1 LNLDFLSQ
9 NSYYEW
15 TGSGSVGLGWYMEM
29 QVGEDN
35 GILRF
40 GRATGGK
47 AYNSPEK
54 RWSYDNSAVLET
66 RFKTVNATTAQY
78 LFGFSKTLGGGNNPA
93 GHYFVWNASTN
104 NHWYAKSKNASGV
117 SFVDTGIAVSS
128 LDFHEYRIEF
138 DEENMA
144 VNFYIDNTL
153 VHTETNN
160 VEQTEAL
167 GYYFLV
173 DTTGFVAGYY
183 DLDYVKIWQDR
194 IDTYQGALP

>member
-1 LNLDFLSQ
+1 LNLDFLAEDSF
-9 NSYYEW
+9 YEW
-15 TGSGSVGLGWYMEM
+15 VSGGTVAFGWYMDIRN
-29 QVGEDN
+29 GEDN

-40 GRATGGK
+40 GRTTEGK
-47 AYNSPEK
+47 AYNTPDR

-66 RFKTVNATTAQY
+66 RFQIANTTTASY
-78 LFGFSKTLGGGNNPA
+78 LFGFSKVLTGGTNPQ

-138 DEENMA
+138 NEENMA

-160 VEQTEAL
+160 VEQTEVL
-167 GYYFLV
+167 GDYFQV
-173 DTTGFVAGYY
+173 DTTGFGNAYY

-194 IDTYQGALP
+194 IDTHQGASP